1 MKIYIPN
8 LSAISENFEE
18 EIVGFSQ
25 KMGKNPK
32 YFWKKDGL
40 IGFTGGQ

>member
-8 LSAISENFEE
+8 LSAISENFEG

-25 KMGKNPK
+25 KMGETQNI
-32 YFWKKDGL
+32 FWKKGL
-40 IGFTGGQ
+40 GL

>member
-8 LSAISENFEE
+8 LSAISENFEG

-25 KMGKNPK
+25 KMGEAQNILGKRM
-32 YFWKKDGL
+32 GL
-40 IGFTGGQ
+40 